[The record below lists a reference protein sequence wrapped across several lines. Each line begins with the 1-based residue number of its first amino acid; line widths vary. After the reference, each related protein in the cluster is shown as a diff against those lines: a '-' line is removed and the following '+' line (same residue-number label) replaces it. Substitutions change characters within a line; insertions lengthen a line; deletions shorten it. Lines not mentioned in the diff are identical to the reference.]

1 MPYLDNVLTAFVD
14 LSTYCNAQCP
24 QCHRTDQEDISKKTY
39 WLPLVQWS
47 LKTFQKR
54 FPPLSLHRYRTMI
67 LCGTWGDPMMN
78 KDIFEIIE
86 YVLSYSDIILTVNTN
101 GSMRDETFWWELG
114 MLDYKYNHKLN
125 VIFDIDGITQ
135 EQHTTYRVGTELD
148 KVLAH
153 MRAYSETGATA
164 KAFTIVFKH
173 NEDDVKEI
181 AKLAYINGAR
191 RLYIQ
196 PSNRFDKNPD
206 TFRYIQ
212 KNKIKSLHPST
223 KYTRFQEIPL
233 DEEIYNDQKNK
244 MFFF

>member
-1 MPYLDNVLTAFVD
+1 MVD

-24 QCHRTDQEDISKKTY
+24 QCHRTDQEDISKRAY

-54 FPPLSLHRYRTMI
+54 FPQLSLHAYRNMS

-78 KDIFEIIE
+78 KDIFKIIE
-86 YVLSYSDIILTVNTN
+86 YILSHSNIILTVNTN

-114 MLDYKYNHKLN
+114 MLDYKYNHRLN

-135 EQHTTYRVGTELD
+135 EQHATYRVGTELD
-148 KVLAH
+148 KVLEH
-153 MRAYSETGATA
+153 MQAYSETGATA

-181 AKLAYINGAR
+181 AKLAYSNGAC

-212 KNKIKSLHPST
+212 KNKIKNLHPST
-223 KYTRFQEIPL
+223 KYTKFKEIIL
-233 DEEIYNDQKNK
+233 SEEIYNDEKNK